1 MPPTR
6 SAEILRQALL
16 ALPILI
22 GATAV
27 SAQDLVP
34 QEVEYVPLEELSLE
48 TGDDGRVDDQ
58 AGRVDDRVGGVEW
71 TPARDELA
79 EPAESGWDLGLVL
92 EMAYDDNIFLSSAS
106 PESDLVI
113 SVTPRVGFIAGRD
126 DDEAAYLKFAYRPS
140 AVIYI
145 ENGDETRLD
154 QRLDLEGAIHGR
166 RSGLR
171 FLGNLN
177 RLGGATPEIGAQ
189 VDRTE
194 YAAELRAAWR
204 PREKLALEIATG
216 MAGTDYDDGVFS
228 DSKETYLET
237 ALRYA
242 YSPKTEL
249 VFAVAGGTIEVDQ
262 AMDQDFL
269 RATTQLI
276 WKPREKLSFDL
287 KAGVEHRD
295 YGMDSDTFPVLDGRV
310 VWMPRE
316 GTEVFLAGYLREE
329 SSAIF
334 AGENIEVAGFE
345 AGVARRFGGYWTARL
360 AAGYETAD
368 YKVVSGPGL
377 GGREDGIFFIRP
389 SLEYQLNDRFRFGV
403 FYRYEQ
409 NDSNAAAFGYDV
421 NRFGVD
427 AELDF

>member
-1 MPPTR
+1 MPPTQP
-6 SAEILRQALL
+6 ADMLRQALL

-22 GATAV
+22 GVPAV
-27 SAQDLVP
+27 SGQDLVS
-34 QEVEYVPLEELSLE
+34 QEVEYVPLEQLSLE
-48 TGDDGRVDDQ
+48 AEGDGRVE
-58 AGRVDDRVGGVEW
+58 DRVGGVEW
-71 TPARDELA
+71 TPVRDELP

-92 EMAYDDNIFLSSAS
+92 EMAYDDNIFLSSTL

-113 SVTPRVGFIAGRD
+113 SVTPKVGYIAGRD
-126 DDEAAYLKFAYRPS
+126 DGEAAYLKFAYRPS
-140 AVIYI
+140 AVIYV

-154 QRLDLEGAIHGR
+154 HRLNLEGAINGR
-166 RSGLR
+166 RTGLR
-171 FLGNLN
+171 FTGNLD

-204 PREKLALEIATG
+204 PREKLALEIAG
-216 MAGTDYDDGVFS
+216 GVQGSDYDDGVFA
-228 DSKETYLET
+228 DSQERYLEA

-242 YSPKTEL
+242 YSPKTEVVL
-249 VFAVAGGTIEVDQ
+249 AVAGGTVEVDQ

-269 RATTQLI
+269 RATARAI

-287 KAGVEHRD
+287 EAGVEHRD
-295 YGMDSDTFPVLDGRV
+295 YGVGSDTFPVLDGRMI
-310 VWMPRE
+310 WTPQE
-316 GTEVFLAGYLREE
+316 GTEVFIAGYLREE
-329 SSAIF
+329 TSAIF
-334 AGENIEVAGFE
+334 SGENIEVAGFE
-345 AGVARRFGGYWTARL
+345 AGVARRFGEYWTARL

-368 YKVVSGPGL
+368 YKVVSGPGV

-389 SLEYQLNDRFRFGV
+389 SIEYQLTDRFRIGA

-409 NDSNAAAFGYDV
+409 NDSNVFAFGYDV
-421 NRFGVD
+421 NQFGVD